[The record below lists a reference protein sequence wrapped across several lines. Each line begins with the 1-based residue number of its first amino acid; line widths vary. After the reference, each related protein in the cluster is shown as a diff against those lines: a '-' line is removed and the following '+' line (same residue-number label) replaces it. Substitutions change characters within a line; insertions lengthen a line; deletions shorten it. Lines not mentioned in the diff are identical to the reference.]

1 MITKTPMTVVF
12 KSGKQIVGI
21 VSFVVLCNGHCHSS
35 CFPEIWSETQDA
47 DFPNDCLARTSN
59 VS

>member
-21 VSFVVLCNGHCHSS
+21 VSFVVLWK
-35 CFPEIWSETQDA
+35 WSLP
-47 DFPNDCLARTSN
+47 FLSLSRNLVRNSGCRFF
-59 VS
+59 